1 MSYLVSI
8 LRSKNGTFFP
18 IKLEEVRSAIN
29 GLDDWKYHEHER
41 TFVAQND
48 GKESC
53 ALSLEKGELWTKNP
67 SPWALEKMI
76 NLAGSL
82 DARVR
87 GDEFETY
94 ETVDRYYIHPDDEN
108 IKRKAAAAG
117 QELVQASLREQRLIR
132 AAIIGFFVLLGV
144 VVYFIGASFEE

>member
-1 MSYLVSI
+1 MSFLVSI
-8 LRSKNGTFFP
+8 LRSKNGSFFP

-29 GLDDWKYHEHER
+29 DLGDWKYHEHQG

-53 ALSLEKGELWTKNP
+53 ALWLAKGELWTKNP
-67 SPWALEKMI
+67 SPWALEQMI

-94 ETVDRYYIHPDDEN
+94 ETVDRCYTHPDDVK
-108 IKRKAAAAG
+108 IKRKATAAG
-117 QELVQASLREQRLIR
+117 QELVQANLREQRLIR
-132 AAIIGFFVLLGV
+132 AAIIGFFILLGV
-144 VVYFIGASFEE
+144 VGYFFGASFEE